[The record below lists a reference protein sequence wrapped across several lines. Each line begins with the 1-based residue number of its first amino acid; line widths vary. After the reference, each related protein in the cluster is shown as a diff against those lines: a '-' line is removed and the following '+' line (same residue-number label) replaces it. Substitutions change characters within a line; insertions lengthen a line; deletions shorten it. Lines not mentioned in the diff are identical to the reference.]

1 MNVTDGVHG
10 VMMWILVFDK
20 WNLVFCADTIQE
32 TIVNDTRKFIV
43 YNVILPVDFLSIS
56 YVQGIALHD
65 FLMFFKLSY
74 NAE

>member
-56 YVQGIALHD
+56 YVQGIYSLTRLFD
-65 FLMFFKLSY
+65 VFQTVI
-74 NAE
+74 